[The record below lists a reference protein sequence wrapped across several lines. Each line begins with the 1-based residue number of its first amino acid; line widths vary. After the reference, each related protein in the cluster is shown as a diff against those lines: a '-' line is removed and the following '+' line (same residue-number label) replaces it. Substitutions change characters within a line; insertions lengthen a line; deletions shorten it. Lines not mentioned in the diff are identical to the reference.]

1 MVVVGSEQ
9 EVATTVLAVRDR
21 TSAVV
26 IAIVDD
32 PSFERY
38 IRFAGADY
46 VLSPKDIVGR
56 ILARY
61 GFVAADVES
70 VAGAAPGTWILD
82 RSLDH
87 GDGLVLVTAPVPRGA
102 PAVGRTLDEI
112 GFQDRHGV
120 APVILWRGG
129 RFTILPPGDTV
140 VDAAS
145 MLFLLGRPGEVAD
158 AIEHEL
164 AVPATNDRRAII
176 AGYGDVGAAA
186 CRELASRGVEIT
198 VIDPRD
204 HEVPTVIGRAEDEA
218 VLKRSGVEDAGLLV
232 VAVNDDAVNIFTTL
246 MARNLNPD
254 LKIVAR
260 ANHPRAVDRL
270 YRAGADFVTLQPTI
284 GGQVVAGIILSDRV
298 RILLDLPGGHR
309 VVQHRW
315 TQAGERTVGWI
326 ERQTGALVVGVEG
339 AAGAVVR
346 PGPDVP
352 VREGDRLTLIGGV
365 NELRHAVEVV

>member
-1 MVVVGSEQ
+1 
-9 EVATTVLAVRDR
+9 
-21 TSAVV
+21 
-26 IAIVDD
+26 
-32 PSFERY
+32 
-38 IRFAGADY
+38 

-129 RFTILPPGDTV
+129 RFTILLPGDTV

-164 AVPATNDRRAII
+164 AVPATDDRRAII

-198 VIDPRD
+198 VVDPRD
-204 HEVPTVIGRAEDEA
+204 HEFPTVIGRAEDEA
-218 VLKRSGVEDAGLLV
+218 VLKRSGVEDARLLV

-254 LKIVAR
+254 LTIVAR

-284 GGQVVAGIILSDRV
+284 GGRSSPGSSSRTASGSCWTCRAVTAWCSTAGPMPESGPSGGSSGRRGPSWSVSRARRAPWSGLIRTPLS
-298 RILLDLPGGHR
+298 GK
-309 VVQHRW
+309 
-315 TQAGERTVGWI
+315 A
-326 ERQTGALVVGVEG
+326 TG
-339 AAGAVVR
+339 
-346 PGPDVP
+346 
-352 VREGDRLTLIGGV
+352 
-365 NELRHAVEVV
+365 